1 MKVTAYYV
9 IIIEALQKN
18 NGLKWVTIVRASRAK
33 KIFKT
38 TGQVRRYDDKK
49 KS

>member
-18 NGLKWVTIVRASRAK
+18 NGLKWVMMVEHQKQR
-33 KIFKT
+33 
-38 TGQVRRYDDKK
+38 
-49 KS
+49 